1 MKTKQ
6 IELSLASAI
15 SCLPHSS
22 FEAIAT
28 APIEKMQ
35 QHDFITRQNVK
46 EREVRLPM
54 RRFAMAAACC
64 AVMLIVGFGWYTQ
77 NLAVDSLIT
86 IDVNPSFSIKANRQN
101 RVLELKALNDD
112 AKAFASGQK
121 FKGQS
126 VDAAVEGLFAEL
138 GKSKYLNA
146 EKNTVLISVQSQNDT
161 HSKQLE
167 NEIAQ
172 HIEKAL
178 ANEHI
183 VPRVVRQT
191 LTKDEKAT
199 KEAEQYHTSVGK
211 LKIAKQINGHL
222 PAMSLEKLLSMPME
236 ELMDF
241 MDDINDSDNDDL
253 DDLDD
258 LDDKNDI
265 DDKDS
270 QDDEY
275 DLDDKNDKDDKDNQ
289 DDKDD
294 KADDHKNKTDKKPT
308 ASVAAVGGGDED
320 NDDSEPNSNT
330 EKPEKDNA
338 DSHEPEDKD
347 DISADNRKDI
357 EVSGKNP
364 VQPAP
369 SVVENDSSDDS
380 EDEDHSEPPE
390 AASSEANT

>member
-28 APIEKMQ
+28 APIKKMQ
-35 QHDFITRQNVK
+35 QHDYITRQNVK
-46 EREVRLPM
+46 EPAVRLPM

-64 AVMLIVGFGWYTQ
+64 AVMLIMGFGWYTQ

-126 VDAAVEGLFAEL
+126 VDAAVEDLFAEL

-258 LDDKNDI
+258 KNDI

-270 QDDEY
+270 QDDED
-275 DLDDKNDKDDKDNQ
+275 DLDDKNDKDDKDSQ

-308 ASVAAVGGGDED
+308 APVAAVGGVDD
-320 NDDSEPNSNT
+320 ADDDSEPNSNT
-330 EKPEKDNA
+330 EKPEKDSD
-338 DSHEPEDKD
+338 DSQEPEDKD
-347 DISADNRKDI
+347 DISDDNSADNGKGI
-357 EVSGKNP
+357 EVPNKKP

-369 SVVENDSSDDS
+369 SAVESENNDDSDS
-380 EDEDHSEPPE
+380 EDNTEPPE
-390 AASSEANT
+390 IP

>member
-35 QHDFITRQNVK
+35 QHDFITRQNVN
-46 EREVRLPM
+46 ERAVRLPM

-77 NLAVDSLIT
+77 NLAVDSFIT

-112 AKAFASGQK
+112 AKVFASGQK
-121 FKGQS
+121 FKWQS
-126 VDAAVEGLFAEL
+126 VDNAVEGLFAEL

-172 HIEKAL
+172 HIKKAL

-191 LTKDEKAT
+191 LIKDEKAT

-258 LDDKNDI
+258 
-265 DDKDS
+265 
-270 QDDEY
+270 
-275 DLDDKNDKDDKDNQ
+275 KNDKDDKDDQ

-308 ASVAAVGGGDED
+308 ASVAAVGGVGED
-320 NDDSEPNSNT
+320 NDDSLPNSNI
-330 EKPEKDNA
+330 EKPEK
-338 DSHEPEDKD
+338 
-347 DISADNRKDI
+347 
-357 EVSGKNP
+357 
-364 VQPAP
+364 
-369 SVVENDSSDDS
+369 
-380 EDEDHSEPPE
+380 
-390 AASSEANT
+390 

>member
-35 QHDFITRQNVK
+35 QHDFITRQNVN
-46 EREVRLPM
+46 ERAVRLPM

-112 AKAFASGQK
+112 AKVFASGQK
-121 FKGQS
+121 FKWQS
-126 VDAAVEGLFAEL
+126 VDNAVEGLFAEL

-172 HIEKAL
+172 HIKKAL

-191 LTKDEKAT
+191 LIKDEKAT

-258 LDDKNDI
+258 KNDI

-270 QDDEY
+270 QDDE
-275 DLDDKNDKDDKDNQ
+275 DNQ

-308 ASVAAVGGGDED
+308 ASVAAVGGVDED

-357 EVSGKNP
+357 EVSGENP